1 MAKAAVFT
9 VPGGKSGRHEDMG
22 SLALMLA
29 TNHFI
34 NGESPCHLSGSL
46 VEISMVRR
54 DCTHRWW
61 HAAGASILVLSG
73 PTLYRI

>member
-1 MAKAAVFT
+1 VAKAAVFS

-34 NGESPCHLSGSL
+34 NGESACHLSGSF
-46 VEISMVRR
+46 VKISMFR
-54 DCTHRWW
+54 
-61 HAAGASILVLSG
+61 
-73 PTLYRI
+73 